1 MDDIIDKIVVKSAEL
16 HQEKQH
22 STEKDILE
30 AAKRIF
36 QKKGMY
42 GARMQEIADE
52 AGINKAMLHYYFRS
66 KDKLFD
72 AVFQDAAKNF
82 FSKIREL
89 FSVEKPLLEKI
100 EYFVENYVELLLLNA
115 YIPAFI
121 ITEVHQNPGR
131 IKNIFLQS
139 GVNAEMAFANDI
151 KSAISLGIIN
161 PIDPSQLIINIIG
174 LCVFPIAAKPIITT
188 LLNLSDEDYLKFIDV
203 RKKEVS
209 KFIINAIKI
218 H

>member
-1 MDDIIDKIVVKSAEL
+1 MDEIIDNKEEFQSENKL
-16 HQEKQH
+16 H

-30 AAKRIF
+30 AAKRVF
-36 QKKGMY
+36 QIKGMY

-89 FSVEKPLLEKI
+89 LNVDKPLLEKI
-100 EYFVENYVELLLLNA
+100 EYFVENYVELLLQNSF
-115 YIPAFI
+115 IPAFI
-121 ITEVHQNPGR
+121 ITEVHQNPDR
-131 IKNIFLQS
+131 IKNVFLES
-139 GVNAEMAFANDI
+139 GVNTEMIFINDI
-151 KSAISLGIIN
+151 KSAISLGIFH
-161 PIDPSQLIINIIG
+161 PVDPKQLIINIIG
-174 LCVFPIAAKPIITT
+174 LCVFPVAAKPIIKTM
-188 LLNLSDEDYLKFIDV
+188 LNFNDEEYLNFLEV

-209 KFIINAIKI
+209 KFIINAIKV

>member
-1 MDDIIDKIVVKSAEL
+1 MDEKIDTKEEFQSENKL
-16 HQEKQH
+16 H
-22 STEKDILE
+22 STEKDVLE
-30 AAKRIF
+30 AAKRVF
-36 QKKGMY
+36 QIKGMY

-89 FSVEKPLLEKI
+89 LNVDKPLLEKI
-100 EYFVENYVELLLLNA
+100 EYFVENYVELLLQNSF
-115 YIPAFI
+115 IPAFI
-121 ITEVHQNPGR
+121 ITEVHQNPDR
-131 IKNIFLQS
+131 IKNIFLES
-139 GVNAEMAFANDI
+139 GVNTEMQFVSDI
-151 KSAISLGIIN
+151 KTAISLGIIH
-161 PIDPSQLIINIIG
+161 PVDPKQLIINIIG
-174 LCVFPIAAKPIITT
+174 LCVFPVAAKPIIKTM
-188 LLNLSDEDYLKFIDV
+188 LNFNDEEYLNFLEV

-209 KFIINAIKI
+209 KFIINAIKV

>member
-1 MDDIIDKIVVKSAEL
+1 MDEVLKSKEAIIPDYK
-16 HQEKQH
+16 HH

-30 AAKRIF
+30 AAKRVF
-36 QKKGMY
+36 QIKGMY
-42 GARMQEIADE
+42 GARTQEIADE

-89 FSVEKPLLEKI
+89 LNVDKPLLEKI
-100 EYFVENYVELLLLNA
+100 EYFVENYVELLLQNSF
-115 YIPAFI
+115 IPAFI
-121 ITEVHQNPGR
+121 ITEVHQNPDR
-131 IKNIFLQS
+131 IKNVFLES
-139 GVNAEMAFANDI
+139 GVNTEMLFINDI
-151 KSAISLGIIN
+151 KSAISLGIVH
-161 PIDPSQLIINIIG
+161 PVDPKQLIINIIG
-174 LCVFPIAAKPIITT
+174 LCVFPVAAKPIIKTM
-188 LLNLSDEDYLKFIDV
+188 LNFNEEEYLGFIEV

-209 KFIINAIKI
+209 KFIINAIKV